1 MMKEILAYFLDRY
14 YDKNKR
20 LVNELLFVTLKD
32 DKRYLKFIFVNIF
45 LKNKFI
51 SYIKK
56 LELKFYKNNKN
67 NTPFS
72 FKIPKHLVFLDKKR
86 NK

>member
-45 LKNKFI
+45 LKKQI
-51 SYIKK
+51 YI
-56 LELKFYKNNKN
+56 LY
-67 NTPFS
+67 
-72 FKIPKHLVFLDKKR
+72 
-86 NK
+86 